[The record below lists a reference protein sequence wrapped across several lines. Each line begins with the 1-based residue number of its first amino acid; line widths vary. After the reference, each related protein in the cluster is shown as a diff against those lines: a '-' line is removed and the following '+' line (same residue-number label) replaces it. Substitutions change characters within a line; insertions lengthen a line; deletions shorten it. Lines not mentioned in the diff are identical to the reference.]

1 MRKVWR
7 TLLIIIIV
15 LMMIPY
21 FITRDF
27 NQKIP
32 QQPFANSKFYY
43 SDQEVMIHTRIW
55 EPDGEINGQLLLI
68 HGLGASTFSFR
79 HQSEALAQAGY
90 FVVAVDLPA
99 FGYSDRQRGVD
110 HSQQSRAD
118 ILWQVIDQIEMD
130 YSLENSWSLIGHSM
144 GASTTLALS
153 NQRPLEVSKLVLIA
167 PAITQNNNSIG
178 WLLKSPLGEWLKVY
192 LRYIAINEASFGR
205 LLETA
210 SNQPVSDDMITGYL
224 EPLKTKDTNQALLD
238 FVASAKNVLIQD
250 WSSTQIPVLIIWGEQ
265 DTWVPYDLINEIA
278 PYISELTLLVLQDQ
292 GHLPHE
298 MAYEVVNDKIIEFLN
313 P

>member
-1 MRKVWR
+1 MKKVWR
-7 TLLIIIIV
+7 TLFIIIIV

-27 NQKIP
+27 DQDIP

-43 SDQEVMIHTRIW
+43 SEQDVMIHTRVW
-55 EPDGEINGQLLLI
+55 EPTGEIKGQLLLI

-99 FGYSDRQRGVD
+99 FGYSDRQKGID
-110 HSQQSRAD
+110 HSQKSRANM
-118 ILWQVIDQIEMD
+118 LWQVMDQIKAD
-130 YSLENSWSLIGHSM
+130 YALENTWSLIGHSM

-153 NQRPLEVSKLVLIA
+153 SQRPQDVSKLVLIA
-167 PAITQNNNSIG
+167 PAITQDNNSIG
-178 WLLKSPLGEWLKVY
+178 WVLTSPLGEWLKVY
-192 LRYIAINEASFGR
+192 LRYIAINETSFAR

-210 SNQPVSDDMITGYL
+210 SNQPVSDEMVLGYL
-224 EPLKTKDTNQALLD
+224 EPLKTKGTNQALLD
-238 FVASAKNVLIQD
+238 FVASASNVLIQD
-250 WSSTQIPVLIIWGEQ
+250 WSATQIPVLIIWGEQ
-265 DTWVPYDLINEIA
+265 DTWVPYDQINEIE
-278 PYISELTLLVLQDQ
+278 PYIPDLTLLVLEEQ

-298 MAYEVVNDKIIEFLN
+298 MAYEVVNDKIIVFLN